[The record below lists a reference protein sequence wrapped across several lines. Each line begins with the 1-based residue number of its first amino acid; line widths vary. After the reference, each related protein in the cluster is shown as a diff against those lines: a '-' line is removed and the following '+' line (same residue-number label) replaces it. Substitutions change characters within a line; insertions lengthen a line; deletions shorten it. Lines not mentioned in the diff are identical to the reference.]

1 MEVALIITTVVLGFT
16 GVVMQFMNA
25 TRFLHF
31 FHLLLGSTI
40 GLVLLSSL
48 DQGSSSVVFALIGI
62 SALNFV
68 FSRWSMLRGALF
80 RLIFPV
86 VSVAGFIFLFQDQ
99 SIVLLEGQYVLVNKF
114 LIAAM
119 IIACSAFEI
128 ASLKYKLYGRLFSE
142 LGKEVTVSS
151 ILILCFEFSSHENFS
166 YLYSVF
172 LGYENNFLKIK
183 LIF

>member
-119 IIACSAFEI
+119 IIACSAFLRAASRSAVASTI
-128 ASLKYKLYGRLFSE
+128 ACSNIEDIQISPRNSLSQINSVYV
-142 LGKEVTVSS
+142 GKRK
-151 ILILCFEFSSHENFS
+151 IAGLC
-166 YLYSVF
+166 
-172 LGYENNFLKIK
+172 KIDRAR
-183 LIF
+183 FC